1 VATARDADG
10 RQIELR
16 TWRGESSQPDTTR
29 WLYDRAGMVTNK
41 VYADG
46 LGPSYAYLAD
56 GRLTARIWARG
67 VTTAYGYSDD
77 SGGRIQTTL
86 YSDSTPSM
94 TNRYDLAG
102 RLIAVTD
109 GTGTRTYAYNAL
121 GRLAAETNAL
131 AVIERRYDALGRDA
145 GYDLAIPGYSADT
158 FAVRCDYDA
167 YGRLD
172 GVTSILGGVTNVFR
186 YSYLEGSAILSGM
199 TNGCGVGWSRTYES
213 HRDLVAAVSNHT
225 DVLPVSTFV
234 YTNDAAGRR
243 IRRVDDGVSTNMFAY
258 NRRSEVTGAVMG
270 ARAHSYGYDGLGNRL
285 GATNDGVATL
295 YRANLLNQYTNILR
309 ASAPPRETSPA
320 YDPDGSMV
328 ANGAWSYT
336 WDAENRLIGVASN
349 GIPVFTNAYDYM
361 NRRVTKTTATRV
373 AHFIWDG
380 WNIVAEI
387 VVDRQTVA
395 TNRTRYVWGLDLSG
409 ALQGAG
415 GVGGLLAVIRPEG
428 SFYPCYDAN
437 GNVTDYVNAAG
448 TVVAHYEYSPFG
460 EITAQSGI
468 LADTFVFR
476 FSTKYHDAET
486 GVVMYQLRPYSP
498 TLGRWLCRDPIQEQG
513 GVNLY
518 LSVDNSPI
526 DVADPLGLHTINNAW
541 AYLINHGIAP
551 AIPAYFDPI
560 TQQWFPG
567 QYSDQQLFNA
577 WVALEQAD
585 TGWLS
590 TISDCPDN
598 IRIVNGQPQN
608 CDQSQWKSFGAANQT
623 FHPGASWCMRS
634 NTSSGPGQQCC
645 YDSHGDL
652 ITSGLGAGTPDR
664 QAASFWNGLYLNH
677 YFHDVAPFNIA
688 WQLDGGILGSHLRA
702 YLAVRPPSQGGG
714 SCCK

>member
-1 VATARDADG
+1 
-10 RQIELR
+10 
-16 TWRGESSQPDTTR
+16 
-29 WLYDRAGMVTNK
+29 
-41 VYADG
+41 
-46 LGPSYAYLAD
+46 
-56 GRLTARIWARG
+56 
-67 VTTAYGYSDD
+67 
-77 SGGRIQTTL
+77 
-86 YSDSTPSM
+86 M

-109 GTGTRTYAYNAL
+109 GTGTRTYAYDAL

-131 AVIERRYDALGRDA
+131 AVIARRYDALGRDA

-213 HRDLVAAVSNHT
+213 HRDLVAAVSNHAST
-225 DVLPVSTFV
+225 FPVSTFV
-234 YTNDAAGRR
+234 YDNDAAGRR

-387 VVDRQTVA
+387 VVDSQTGA
-395 TNRTRYVWGLDLSG
+395 TNLTRYVWGLDLSG

-428 SFYPCYDAN
+428 FFYPCYDAN
-437 GNVTDYVNAAG
+437 GNITDYVNAVG

-468 LADTFVFR
+468 LAGTFAFR

-486 GVVMYQLRPYSP
+486 GQVMYQLRPYSP
-498 TLGRWLCRDPIQEQG
+498 TLGRWISRDPVEEEG
-513 GVNLY
+513 GPNLY
-518 LSVDNSPI
+518 GFVGNRAISIVDT
-526 DVADPLGLHTINNAW
+526 DGR
-541 AYLINHGIAP
+541 
-551 AIPAYFDPI
+551 
-560 TQQWFPG
+560 QWFAPPG
-567 QYSDQQLFNA
+567 SPPGGWNAPPNSIAGPPKPPPHQHDPCANGFCVVGSLIEQQVGARLLQIIGIQHVDIFYNGHM
-577 WVALEQAD
+577 VYLGRGGGDDRLDSKRTFVGFD
-585 TGWLS
+585 TYPLS
-590 TISDCPDN
+590 
-598 IRIVNGQPQN
+598 
-608 CDQSQWKSFGAANQT
+608 K
-623 FHPGASWCMRS
+623 
-634 NTSSGPGQQCC
+634 
-645 YDSHGDL
+645 
-652 ITSGLGAGTPDR
+652 
-664 QAASFWNGLYLNH
+664 AASGHLKYGATPCKKCPEATDADILDCLRKRKPSPGTNCQG
-677 YFHDVAPFNIA
+677 DVQDATR
-688 WQLDGGILGSHLRA
+688 DCCLRGFRTWVSTFFYWA
-702 YLAVRPPSQGGG
+702 FANEQ
-714 SCCK
+714 